1 MLNLSQAI
9 PLGLII
15 NEALT
20 NALKYAFPN
29 RRTGEITIELRRSVN
44 NIQILIADNGIGIP
58 KLNNSSRP
66 KSLGLDLIRGLASEL
81 QGSVHFESDIGTSIL
96 VSFPMEELNS
106 SVETTLFHSVNS
118 SDL

>member
-29 RRTGEITIELRRSVN
+29 RRTGEITIELMETGN
-44 NIQILIADNGIGIP
+44 NIQILIADNGIGMP
-58 KLNNSSRP
+58 KLNNSRP
-66 KSLGLDLIRGLASEL
+66 KSLGLDLIRGLTSEL
-81 QGSVHFESDIGTSIL
+81 QGSVHFESDLGTRIL
-96 VSFPMEELNS
+96 VSFPVEDLNS
-106 SVETTLFHSVNS
+106 SVETTLFHSINS
-118 SDL
+118 PEI